1 MMMVGY
7 RINFRK
13 GAGTLSANQIMDT
26 TRGIDNGVGMSL
38 LHTYARS
45 LVHATFT
52 VLMLFST
59 WYIIAPHEPTNPI
72 DD

>member
-26 TRGIDNGVGMSL
+26 TRGIDNGVG
-38 LHTYARS
+38 
-45 LVHATFT
+45 
-52 VLMLFST
+52 
-59 WYIIAPHEPTNPI
+59 
-72 DD
+72 